1 LAFSTTIKDSLKLN
15 KHWDSSTNCNI
26 GDVTTCAGR
35 LAKKMFTSLKVNPER
50 TGVCFCVDP
59 VNHEAKKQITFSIES
74 RSICLKFTSLK
85 VNPKRTGVCFCV
97 DPVNHEA
104 KNQITFSIES
114 RSVWLKSSLGLNL
127 LFVIISLL
135 MCALPLMAVIS
146 VASWAWHAR
155 AALYL
160 RYSYISISICHQ
172 QSSDSKAQQ

>member
-1 LAFSTTIKDSLKLN
+1 MAFSTTIKDSLKLN

-35 LAKKMFTSLKVNPER
+35 LAKKMFTSLKVNPE
-50 TGVCFCVDP
+50 
-59 VNHEAKKQITFSIES
+59 
-74 RSICLKFTSLK
+74 
-85 VNPKRTGVCFCV
+85 RTGVCFCV